1 MTENKNVDFL
11 TGNEAI
17 ALAVKLA
24 KVQIIPAYPITPQS
38 PVVEKL
44 AEYVSN
50 GDLKAEYV
58 EMDGEH
64 SCFQFLGN
72 AASTGCRV
80 FSATCGPGLAY
91 AHETLQV
98 LHVQRQPTVIAV
110 PNRSHMSLFPDLSDS
125 ICESTTGFIQFF
137 CETPQECLDTVL
149 MAYKIAEDHRVLM
162 PMMVLYDGYVT
173 SHTGNTVQIPSQEE
187 VDNFL
192 PPRDPY
198 PATTVDPSKPPSIPI
213 YGFAGSGD
221 PHHVEMDHE
230 LAMQNVKSVSQE
242 VNDEFFK
249 LFGRRYGNGLVDEI
263 GIDGADAALLTMSS
277 HTGTA
282 RTAVKELRSEG
293 KNVGIIKLKSFR
305 PFPNE
310 DLIKACSKVKAVGV
324 VERDETNGSG
334 CGEVFKELRST
345 LYDLPD
351 KPKTL
356 NFILGISGEDIT
368 VPQLKFCAEN
378 TLKVAESDL
387 VEKTVMWAPEL
398 PIERKARRFQF

>member
-1 MTENKNVDFL
+1 MAENKNVDFL

-50 GDLKAEYV
+50 GEIKAEYI
-58 EMDGEH
+58 EIDGEH

-98 LHVQRQPTVIAV
+98 LHVQRQPAVIAV

-125 ICESTTGFIQFF
+125 MCESTTGFIQFF

-149 MAYKIAEDHRVLM
+149 MAYKIAEDHQVLL
-162 PMMVLYDGYVT
+162 PLMVLYDGYVT

-187 VDNFL
+187 VDNF
-192 PPRDPY
+192 
-198 PATTVDPSKPPSIPI
+198 
-213 YGFAGSGD
+213 F

-230 LAMQNVKSVSQE
+230 LAMQNVKSLTQE
-242 VNDEFFK
+242 VNDEYFK
-249 LFGRRYGNGLVDEI
+249 LFGRRYGNGLIDEI

-282 RTAVKELRSEG
+282 RTAVKELQSEG
-293 KNVGIIKLKSFR
+293 KKVGVIKLKSFR

-368 VPQLKFCAEN
+368 VPQLKFCAET

-387 VEKTVMWAPEL
+387 VEKTVMWAPHL
-398 PIERKARRFQF
+398 PIERKAQRFQF